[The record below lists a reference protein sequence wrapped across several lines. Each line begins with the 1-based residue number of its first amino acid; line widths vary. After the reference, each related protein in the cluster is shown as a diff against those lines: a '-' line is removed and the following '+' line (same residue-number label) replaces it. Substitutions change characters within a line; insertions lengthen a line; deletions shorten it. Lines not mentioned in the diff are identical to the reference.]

1 MAKSDRKLESDNIL
15 REVSKPDLVTD
26 ELEDDVWFQRE

>member
-1 MAKSDRKLESDNIL
+1 MTKKDRKLQSDDIL

-26 ELEDDVWFQRE
+26 ELEGDV